1 MTAPATSP
9 DSPATE
15 AKAPPFGEGIA
26 LLWGYVRP
34 RLATICLGI
43 FLGLL
48 GTGVG
53 LASPLTTKWVLD
65 TLGTPGALAR
75 PVTILIALLAVSSIA
90 YLAQAVVLGR
100 LAENIVLDA
109 RTSLIQRFFRAHLED
124 IQAFKTGELVTRV
137 TSDTVLLREAAA
149 TSVVQIVNGTVS
161 LIGTVVLM
169 AVLDLP
175 LLGTTLAALAIITV
189 LFIILMPKIGK
200 ADKQAQDAIGE
211 VGAALKRSRSISRIP
226 IREGRQMFSSALSVG
241 MRLKDWKMK
250 PMESRRSRVSWR
262 WLMSLTTFPSISTRP
277 ESADSSPTTQCIRV
291 DLPEPEGPMT
301 AVNWPRGMSRS
312 TPRSACT
319 RASPRP

>member
-1 MTAPATSP
+1 MFPLDGFRYDRSCHLARFARNRGECPALWRGHR
-9 DSPATE
+9 PA
-15 AKAPPFGEGIA
+15 G
-26 LLWGYVRP
+26 GYVRP

-53 LASPLTTKWVLD
+53 LASPLATKWVLD

-75 PVTILIALLAVSSIA
+75 PVTILIALLAVGSIA

-124 IQAFKTGELVTRV
+124 IRAFKTGELVTRV

-175 LLGTTLAALAIITV
+175 LLGTTLAALAIIT
-189 LFIILMPKIGK
+189 ILGLGAWRVSSGELAVSTLVAFLLYASNIVDPVTTL
-200 ADKQAQDAIGE
+200 ADAFASLQSGL
-211 VGAALKRSRSISRIP
+211 AAAAR
-226 IREGRQMFSSALSVG
+226 IRET
-241 MRLKDWKMK
+241 
-250 PMESRRSRVSWR
+250 EH
-262 WLMSLTTFPSISTRP
+262 LTL
-277 ESADSSPTTQCIRV
+277 ED
-291 DLPEPEGPMT
+291 
-301 AVNWPRGMSRS
+301 MSRS